1 MKCHFAI
8 GPSRAG
14 CRGGGGAQGINGKES
29 VVTSVDCGEVV
40 CKDVYVRKHVE
51 ADFLDVLVQCALL
64 LCTVSP
70 PWGDDGTRSRV
81 LTL

>member
-1 MKCHFAI
+1 M
-8 GPSRAG
+8 
-14 CRGGGGAQGINGKES
+14 
-29 VVTSVDCGEVV
+29 TSVDCGEVV